1 MATRSS
7 DILSAP
13 DTAAVTTGPIPGSTK
28 GWESG
33 QQYTML
39 RVPHRRIRQSDT
51 PSRQGG
57 SVHNPEIPVYD
68 SSGPYTDPEVQ
79 IDIQRGLAPQRWSWP
94 WVLPTALVHSI
105 EPASAYGRARA
116 QDPATEAIR
125 FRRRHEIRRAAPGGN
140 VTQMHAARRGI
151 ITPEM
156 EYVAIREN
164 QALDRLRESHPELFR
179 AHAGEAF
186 GAAIPERI
194 TAEFV
199 REEIARGRAIIPAN
213 INHPE
218 LEPMI
223 IGRNFLVKIN
233 ANIGNS
239 AVTSSIAEEVEKMVW
254 AIRWGAE
261 EKKK

>member
-39 RVPHRRIRQSDT
+39 RVPHRRIRQSNT

-116 QDPATEAIR
+116 QDPA
-125 FRRRHEIRRAAPGGN
+125 
-140 VTQMHAARRGI
+140 
-151 ITPEM
+151 
-156 EYVAIREN
+156 
-164 QALDRLRESHPELFR
+164 DRKS
-179 AHAGEAF
+179 
-186 GAAIPERI
+186 
-194 TAEFV
+194 V
-199 REEIARGRAIIPAN
+199 
-213 INHPE
+213 
-218 LEPMI
+218 
-223 IGRNFLVKIN
+223 V
-233 ANIGNS
+233 
-239 AVTSSIAEEVEKMVW
+239 
-254 AIRWGAE
+254 
-261 EKKK
+261 